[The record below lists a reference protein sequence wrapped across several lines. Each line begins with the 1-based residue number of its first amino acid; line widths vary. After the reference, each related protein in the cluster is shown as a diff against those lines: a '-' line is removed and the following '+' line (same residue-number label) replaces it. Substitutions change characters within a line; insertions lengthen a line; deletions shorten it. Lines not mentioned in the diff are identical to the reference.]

1 MGRQCKTLGEG
12 QGFGER
18 GQGEEGGSRWGVALE
33 PPGRAGSLKL
43 EASLTHPTRWG
54 PGAGVSAQG
63 DSRGWRDQ
71 EYTETSLRQQKRD
84 IFQ

>member
-33 PPGRAGSLKL
+33 PPRKGREP
-43 EASLTHPTRWG
+43 EA
-54 PGAGVSAQG
+54 
-63 DSRGWRDQ
+63 
-71 EYTETSLRQQKRD
+71 
-84 IFQ
+84 

>member
-1 MGRQCKTLGEG
+1 MGREVR
-12 QGFGER
+12 ER
-18 GQGEEGGSRWGVALE
+18 RGDRGGAWPWS